1 MREPNRFRIW
11 VPLAALSIVL
21 LAACGGGGSTAAASS
36 PDDSANTTSA
46 SADGA
51 PADMQKFLD
60 CMKEQ
65 GVELPDGGRFQQGAG
80 GEAPPGTFQLGQGQ
94 PGQGQPGQGQQ
105 GQAGNGSPPA
115 SFDSS
120 KLQAAQEACGDLLPE
135 GANFGGPGGFG
146 GANGGGVDTSAFD
159 AYRSCMSDHGVTIPE
174 RQDNQPAQPP
184 ASIDRNS
191 DSFKAA
197 NDVCASL
204 LPNGGQGSVTQG
216 TNP

>member
-1 MREPNRFRIW
+1 
-11 VPLAALSIVL
+11 
-21 LAACGGGGSTAAASS
+21 
-36 PDDSANTTSA
+36 
-46 SADGA
+46 
-51 PADMQKFLD
+51 MQKFLD

-65 GVELPDGGRFQQGAG
+65 GVELPNGAGFQPGAGG
-80 GEAPPGTFQLGQGQ
+80 GEAPPGSFQLGQGQ
-94 PGQGQPGQGQQ
+94 QGQGQPPQ
-105 GQAGNGSPPA
+105 GQAGNGSAPP
-115 SFDSS
+115 SFDTS

-174 RQDNQPAQPP
+174 RQDNQPDQPP
-184 ASIDRNS
+184 ASIDRDS

-204 LPNGGQGSVTQG
+204 LPTGGQGTVTQG

>member
-1 MREPNRFRIW
+1 MSERNRIRIW

-36 PDDSANTTSA
+36 PDDSANPTSA

-51 PADMQKFLD
+51 PADMQKFVD
-60 CMKEQ
+60 CMKQQ
-65 GVELPDGGRFQQGAG
+65 GVEIPTGARFQRGSGTA
-80 GEAPPGTFQLGQGQ
+80 EAP
-94 PGQGQPGQGQQ
+94 
-105 GQAGNGSPPA
+105 AA
-115 SFDSS
+115 SIDSS

-146 GANGGGVDTSAFD
+146 GANGGGVDTSAFN

-174 RQDNQPAQPP
+174 RQDNQPDQPP
-184 ASIDRNS
+184 ASIDRDS
-191 DSFKAA
+191 DSFNAA

-204 LPNGGQGSVTQG
+204 LPNGGQGTVTQG

>member
-1 MREPNRFRIW
+1 MSKHGLARVS
-11 VPLAALSIVL
+11 VPLAALALVA
-21 LAACGGGGSTAAASS
+21 LAGCGGGGGSPAAAAS
-36 PDDSANTTSA
+36 PDDTNTTSA

-51 PADMQKFLD
+51 SADMQDFLD

-65 GVELPDGGRFQQGAG
+65 GVELPDGAGFQQGAGG

-94 PGQGQPGQGQQ
+94 QGR
-105 GQAGNGSPPA
+105 NGSPPP
-115 SFDSS
+115 SFDTS

-174 RQDNQPAQPP
+174 RQDNQPDQPP
-184 ASIDRNS
+184 ASIDRDS

-204 LPNGGQGSVTQG
+204 LPTGGQGTVTQG